1 MKTKRYYLVLCL
13 LSLIFIT
20 SCSKDDEGT
29 VVEPVIEIT
38 TDVSDYVAF
47 IVPTDNGQF
56 MRLTVEASA
65 AYDYVGMAIRLKYA
79 NNPGTVIP
87 GFQGLA
93 ELEQSGNSFT
103 GNFLIPIN
111 DLLDDNLKVTLEVA
125 QLTTN
130 ENDSYRKA
138 TGNTIA
144 NPLTITP
151 EFPPEPVTSIHL
163 SEVLWNTS
171 SGKLVFT
178 MNNKEGESGIKGQI
192 YQDGVLI
199 GGSFTSTIVGEDGQG
214 NIPDNPGVVDGTYQ
228 VLLENTSSPDPLFTF
243 IDEEGMVLLNSQG
256 EPAASVLLEF
266 TILPEEAVTR
276 VTSSYSNR
284 TTMSF
289 DATMEILKN
298 FSESRDVTIQLLS
311 PSGSVIDSSI
321 FTTTGGGNET
331 FTVSFPTAG
340 SGITLNSNTTYTVK
354 WVFNGVSFYDSQVT
368 TADPGSFGIV
378 YGTVDEITSFSGR
391 VQIIYTNTTG
401 SDVEAMQLFSG
412 IDVDGNPVT
421 SEIPIII
428 PAGSV
433 NQVMY
438 LTTTGYKQN
447 SQVDFSLEI
456 SGSPF
461 ISGTFNTVAVEYTNE
476 TITNPNDPG
485 MSIIVNAGQA
495 QMTEYV
501 FEFEA
506 NGPAK
511 VYEFIYEIDSVDN
524 TDPSGYFDNLQ
535 IASSA
540 NVDPTWTFDGSTG
553 KYRASIV
560 ITENVI
566 IGSNSFI
573 GGFAAEDYT
582 IVEDFNLKIMALDD
596 NGVIIGETMTTIQ
609 VKAEL

>member
-391 VQIIYTNTTG
+391 VQTIYTNTTG
-401 SDVEAMQLFSG
+401 FDVEAMKLFSG

>member
-391 VQIIYTNTTG
+391 VQTIYTNTTG
-401 SDVEAMQLFSG
+401 FDVEAMKLFSG

-540 NVDPTWTFDGSTG
+540 NVDPTWIFDGSTG

-560 ITENVI
+560 ITENI
-566 IGSNSFI
+566 INGSNSFS

-582 IVEDFNLKIMALDD
+582 IIEDFNLKIMALDD
-596 NGVIIGETMTTIQ
+596 NGVIIGETLTTIA

>member
-391 VQIIYTNTTG
+391 VQTIYTNTTG
-401 SDVEAMQLFSG
+401 FDVEAMKLFSG

-560 ITENVI
+560 ITENI
-566 IGSNSFI
+566 INGSNSFS

-582 IVEDFNLKIMALDD
+582 IIEDFNLKIMALDD
-596 NGVIIGETMTTIQ
+596 NGVIIGETLTTIA